1 MELRCAG
8 NKHPVFPCTFCAF
21 SRSPLGFLA
30 FTPIILVDN
39 KDAMVSAP
47 ETQQRQQAALGNG
60 RPSPPGKDEKRRS
73 SSFFGTVRSALKRA
87 PSSARTLVN
96 PTPSP
101 PGTSAGRTPSSYF
114 PTPTFPANADSA
126 RDEFVKPA
134 AVKSTLSHAPA
145 PAPTPTSSQPA
156 TISLAKSLFEQLK
169 GGTLGSDVE
178 TVMQAL
184 GSITGPM
191 DDRELLLEHVVK
203 MLQNLPS
210 GSPFQQPL
218 TEKLIDL
225 LYHDLEHPSTSSV
238 GPAAR
243 AVDGGGQNP
252 SNPKL
257 GAANTPY
264 ARSVPRL
271 TPKSPHL
278 PSPEVIFDALLRRRE
293 FKPHPSGISSLL
305 FAFATI
311 IIHSAFQT
319 GREDGNINE
328 ASSYL
333 DLSPLYGNNEDEQKT
348 VRSFEQGKLFADVI
362 ASNRLFFM
370 PPAVVA
376 LLCIFNRNHNYIVHH
391 LFKINEDGHFKPWDS
406 LDDAGKKKQDEQL
419 FQQGRLVNCGHFL
432 NVIVQDY
439 IRTILNI
446 NRTES
451 MWSLAPNQAS
461 RGFPGGWTE
470 RGVGNGVSAEFN
482 ILYRW
487 HAAISHKDEKWLEG
501 LFAKL
506 IPGKTIDE
514 LTKADF
520 GTALGALARTQGKD
534 PRGWTIPGLQRTTTG
549 SFADED
555 LCRIFTEATDEV
567 AGAFGANGSPAAMRI
582 IDVIGMATA
591 RSDWNVCTMN
601 EFRKFLN
608 LKPFNTF
615 EEWNSDPV
623 VADRA
628 RRLYGTPD
636 ALELFPGLHA
646 EEAKPSMAG
655 SGLAVNY
662 TISRA
667 ILSDAVS
674 LVRGD
679 RFFTTDYSSA
689 TLSSWGYA
697 DVTPDTAGGSYGG
710 CIGKL
715 LMRNLPNSYTSNS
728 TYALFP
734 FSTPATMREVLTAN
748 GVIEQ
753 YDMAPPSPS
762 SATHGVFTYKA
773 CLEVLADPMRFG
785 TIYDEP
791 IKNCSNKYGYFI
803 AEEGEQ
809 HKVNRQL
816 QAAALFPDGW
826 QKKIKAFYAE
836 KTRDLIEQAAWSYD
850 GSTKTLDVVKDV
862 TNLAAVYWCSHQFG
876 IPLKDAENPHGLLT
890 PQELYLVLSAFFIS
904 VFMNF
909 SQEAA
914 FKLRTAAKKVAPKI
928 LALIKIRL
936 AQVNLVPDI
945 VDSLA
950 RGLQD
955 LFLDDDAQAV
965 VMGKEAHAYYERLLA
980 ANDGTRPMEA
990 LESSVQSTMT
1000 ASVSNQGQ
1008 AAAHIVNFFLDEE
1021 NSMHKDE
1028 LVKLA
1033 KLDTAEADKK
1043 ILALIWEALRL
1054 DPQVPLIPR
1063 VALEDTTIQDGPDR
1077 KVEIKK
1083 GDKVFPSMLRA
1094 GKDPLVFPNPEK
1106 VEKRDASL
1114 YRLFG
1119 HGAHTCLGAPIV
1131 DISLVE
1137 IMKQIFRLP
1146 NVRRAPGKAGQLVR
1160 FHQDVGETP
1169 CPVYLSANATPWPL
1183 PVSLSIVYDI

>member
-1 MELRCAG
+1 
-8 NKHPVFPCTFCAF
+8 
-21 SRSPLGFLA
+21 
-30 FTPIILVDN
+30 
-39 KDAMVSAP
+39 MVSAP
-47 ETQQRQQAALGNG
+47 ETQQQQAQLGNG
-60 RPSPPGKDEKRRS
+60 RPSLSAGAEKRRS
-73 SSFFGTVRSALKRA
+73 SFFGSVRSALKRN
-87 PSSARTLVN
+87 PSSQVSSKTLVN
-96 PTPSP
+96 PASPPPSP
-101 PGTSAGRTPSSYF
+101 PLTPG
-114 PTPTFPANADSA
+114 
-126 RDEFVKPA
+126 
-134 AVKSTLSHAPA
+134 KSTSSSSSSSASGSRDGPAPASSKPILKTTPAPA
-145 PAPTPTSSQPA
+145 PAAHA
-156 TISLAKSLFEQLK
+156 TTMSLAKSLFEQLK
-169 GGTLGSDVE
+169 GGTLGSDAA
-178 TVMQAL
+178 TVVQAL
-184 GSITGPM
+184 GSITGQM
-191 DDRELLLEHVVK
+191 DDRELLLEHLVT
-203 MLQNLPS
+203 MLQNLPT
-210 GSPFQQPL
+210 GSPIQKPL
-218 TEKLIDL
+218 TDKLIEL
-225 LYHDLEHPSTSSV
+225 LWGDLEHPSVSSV
-238 GPAAR
+238 GPVFREA
-243 AVDGGGQNP
+243 DGGGQNAA
-252 SNPKL
+252 NPKL

-271 TPKSPHL
+271 YPKSPHL
-278 PSPEVIFDALLRRRE
+278 PAPEVVFDALLKRGE
-293 FKPHPSGISSLL
+293 FKPHPSGISSML

-333 DLSPLYGNNEDEQKT
+333 DLSPLYGNNADEQKT
-348 VRSFEQGKLFADVI
+348 VRSFEQGKLFPDVI

-376 LLCIFNRNHNYIVHH
+376 LLVMFNRNHNYIVHH
-391 LFKINEDGHFKPWDS
+391 LYEINEDGKFKPWDS
-406 LDDAGKKKQDEQL
+406 LDDEGKKKQDERL
-419 FQQGRLVNCGHFL
+419 FQQGRLVNCGWFL
-432 NVIVQDY
+432 NIIVQDY

-451 MWSLAPNQAS
+451 LWSLAPNGAS
-461 RGFPGGWTE
+461 RGFPGGWTD

-482 ILYRW
+482 MVYRW
-487 HAAISHKDEKWLEG
+487 HSSISDKDAKWIEG
-501 LFAKL
+501 LFRE
-506 IPGKTIDE
+506 TIGDKPIEE
-514 LTKADF
+514 LTRADF
-520 GTALGALARTQGKD
+520 GAALASLARTQGKD
-534 PRGWTIPGLQRTTTG
+534 PRGWTIPGLKRTDSG
-549 SFADED
+549 AFADED
-555 LCRIFTEATDEV
+555 LCRLLTEATDEV
-567 AGAFGANGSPAAMRI
+567 AGAFGANGSPAVMKI
-582 IDVIGMATA
+582 VDVLGMATA
-591 RSDWNVCTMN
+591 RDEWNVCTMN

-608 LKPFNTF
+608 LKPFDTF

-646 EEAKPSMAG
+646 EEAKPSMNG

-679 RFFTTDYSSA
+679 RFFTVDYNSA

-697 DVTPDTAGGSYGG
+697 DVTPDNAGGSYGG
-710 CIGKL
+710 CIGRL
-715 LMRNLPNSYTSNS
+715 LMRNLPNSYTYNS

-734 FSTPATMREVLTAN
+734 FSIPSTMREVLTKN
-748 GVIEQ
+748 GVIDQ
-753 YDMAPPSPS
+753 YDMTPPKLGT
-762 SATHGVFTYKA
+762 ATHGIFTYKA
-773 CLEVLADPMRFG
+773 CLDVLADPKRFG

-816 QAAALFPDGW
+816 QSTALFPEGW
-826 QKKIKAFYAE
+826 QQGIKSFYE
-836 KTRDLIEQAAWSYD
+836 GKTKELIDQAAWSYD
-850 GSTKTLDVVKDV
+850 GKTKTVDIVKDV

-876 IPLKDAENPHGLLT
+876 IPIKDAENPHGLIT
-890 PQELYLVLSAFFIS
+890 PQELYLCLSAFFIS

-909 SQEAA
+909 DLSSS
-914 FKLRTAAKKVAPKI
+914 FKLRAGAKMAAPK
-928 LALIKIRL
+928 LLTLIRVRL
-936 AQVNLVPDI
+936 AQVDKVPA
-945 VDSLA
+945 VVENLA
-950 RGLQD
+950 RHLQD
-955 LFLDDDAQAV
+955 LFLDQDAQAV

-1008 AAAHIVNFFLDEE
+1008 AAAHVINFFLDEE
-1021 NSMHKDE
+1021 NAVHKDE
-1028 LVKLA
+1028 LVKLI
-1033 KLDTAEADKK
+1033 KLNTPEADKK
-1043 ILALIWEALRL
+1043 ILSLIWEALRL

-1063 VALEDTTIQDGPDR
+1063 VALEDTVIQDGPDR

-1083 GDKVFPSMLRA
+1083 GDKVFPSMLKA
-1094 GKDPLVFPNPEK
+1094 GRDPLVFPNPDK
-1106 VEKRDASL
+1106 VEKREANL

-1137 IMKQIFRLP
+1137 MIKQIFRLP